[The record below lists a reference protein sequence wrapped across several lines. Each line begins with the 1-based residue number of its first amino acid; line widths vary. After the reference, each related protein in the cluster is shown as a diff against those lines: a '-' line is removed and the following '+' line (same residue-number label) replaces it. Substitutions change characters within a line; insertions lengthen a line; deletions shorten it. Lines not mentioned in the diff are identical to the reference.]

1 MYKFHSTRIKS
12 NIIIPLSRFP
22 TKKIFGKILSS
33 SGIKNANEKFFF
45 RFRVKKKSWKE
56 IFKKEIFQRFET
68 RSVKKYSKKRSRNRK
83 TKLNSP
89 CKRGKIFKNRKGN
102 AEMTK
107 RPLTWSDIARITYSW
122 KLKKEKKE
130 KIQLKSMYPEEK
142 REIRNAKDT
151 PSGTRRI
158 SKRAKRL
165 SRTLDPK
172 EDAYNNVS
180 TLLSYSSL
188 PFNEK
193 FLASIIPFDINI
205 LQQLISSHEKLRISV
220 RATLVIK

>member
-1 MYKFHSTRIKS
+1 
-12 NIIIPLSRFP
+12 
-22 TKKIFGKILSS
+22 
-33 SGIKNANEKFFF
+33 
-45 RFRVKKKSWKE
+45 
-56 IFKKEIFQRFET
+56 
-68 RSVKKYSKKRSRNRK
+68 
-83 TKLNSP
+83 
-89 CKRGKIFKNRKGN
+89 
-102 AEMTK
+102 
-107 RPLTWSDIARITYSW
+107 
-122 KLKKEKKE
+122 
-130 KIQLKSMYPEEK
+130 MYPEEK

-158 SKRAKRL
+158 SKRAKGL

-172 EDAYNNVS
+172 EDAYNNTSCANVS

-220 RATLVIK
+220 RATLVIKQKGIKGRRDPFHGGGLLMKIARKVEFVTKVHSGDRKRQPAFLAVVRFPYFPSASLP

>member
-1 MYKFHSTRIKS
+1 MEVEER
-12 NIIIPLSRFP
+12 
-22 TKKIFGKILSS
+22 
-33 SGIKNANEKFFF
+33 
-45 RFRVKKKSWKE
+45 KE
-56 IFKKEIFQRFET
+56 
-68 RSVKKYSKKRSRNRK
+68 
-83 TKLNSP
+83 
-89 CKRGKIFKNRKGN
+89 
-102 AEMTK
+102 
-107 RPLTWSDIARITYSW
+107 
-122 KLKKEKKE
+122 E

-158 SKRAKRL
+158 SKRAKGL